1 MNNRI
6 SSKINRALAEFPER
20 AEQVDKA
27 TQRVLWILRAQLALW
42 LGGAVL
48 FVVTTAQ
55 MIDYDAPWWAI
66 TLGVLI
72 TVPWGVGAAS
82 MRPRFERVREI
93 REEWAHVRGIVQDD
107 DFKAFVKIFTGPDAT
122 RGPAPTSVVV
132 DDAGDAP
139 APAETPGGTK
149 P

>member
-6 SSKINRALAEFPER
+6 SGKITRALAEFPER
-20 AEQVDKA
+20 AEQVEKA
-27 TQRVLWILRAQLALW
+27 TRRVLWILRAQLALW
-42 LGGAVL
+42 LGGGVL

-82 MRPRFERVREI
+82 MRPRFERVHEI
-93 REEWAHVRGIVQDD
+93 RNEWAHVRGIVQDD
-107 DFKAFVKIFTGPDAT
+107 DFKAFVKIFTGPAPTSTTTDEPALADP
-122 RGPAPTSVVV
+122 PAPTS
-132 DDAGDAP
+132 
-139 APAETPGGTK
+139 EGTK